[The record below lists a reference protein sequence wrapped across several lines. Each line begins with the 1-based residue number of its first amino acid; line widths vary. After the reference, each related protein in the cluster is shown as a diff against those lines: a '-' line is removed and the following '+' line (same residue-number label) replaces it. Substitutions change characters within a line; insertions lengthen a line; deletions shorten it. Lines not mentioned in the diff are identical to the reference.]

1 MKKSFIQ
8 IFALLILL
16 GSWSCN
22 AKTKKNEVSAA
33 VSDKV
38 EVYYFHFTGRC
49 VTCQAVE
56 SVAKASLQSFYG
68 DKIPF
73 SSVNLDEAYG
83 KALAK
88 KLGVA
93 GQTLLIVKG
102 ETKINITNEGFMYAR
117 NNPDKFKSII
127 KEKIDPLV
135 N

>member
-1 MKKSFIQ
+1 MKKTFIQ
-8 IFALLILL
+8 IIALFLIM
-16 GSWSCN
+16 GSLSCN
-22 AKTKKNEVSAA
+22 AKTKKNEVSTA
-33 VSDKV
+33 VTDKV
-38 EVYYFHFTGRC
+38 EVYYFHFSGRC